1 MLMNED
7 LKSQCKFLRDQVDEE
22 KEIKAKAVSK
32 LEEEINRLK
41 TKYELTDL
49 EAKAKENEID
59 KIKNDAYA

>member
-41 TKYELTDL
+41 AKQEMTDL
-49 EAKAKENEID
+49 EAKAKGYEID

>member
-22 KEIKAKAVSK
+22 KEIKAKAISK

-41 TKYELTDL
+41 AKYEMTDL